1 MRGKQLGADVAI
13 TIYDKSLD
21 AVTSTPTRLG
31 WPPLLAALTL
41 KGCHAGKPVDPLPPL
56 SAPGACKIS
65 QFATDHVK
73 RMYPSKPAHPESEAS
88 DPAKPA
94 GTARLLDESLRR
106 LRSLFSRRLE
116 SFGLGESQS
125 PLLTDSADSLDAE
138 GNPR

>member
-1 MRGKQLGADVAI
+1 M
-13 TIYDKSLD
+13 
-21 AVTSTPTRLG
+21 
-31 WPPLLAALTL
+31 
-41 KGCHAGKPVDPLPPL
+41 
-56 SAPGACKIS
+56 CKIS

-125 PLLTDSADSLDAE
+125 PLLTDSVDSLDAE